1 MKWLFLVFHNII
13 TAFKR
18 KNGILKGNL
27 KTDNIIKEVLELNKL
42 YIGSRDSIHGIR
54 FKKFQIS

>member
-1 MKWLFLVFHNII
+1 MIVLSVSQYYYSFQE
-13 TAFKR
+13 

-42 YIGSRDSIHGIR
+42 FNGSRDSIHGIG